1 MKKKAA
7 LATLA
12 MLPLGVVNAHA
23 DGDIGIVTINY
34 LNVRNEPTAESS
46 IAFVAKKDDKVLIK
60 DSSNGWYKIK
70 AESGQEGW
78 ASSKYIAKS
87 NSDSLRTSTNKEK
100 QVISNSLNMRNGAGT
115 SYRVIT
121 VLKKGQKVEVI
132 SESNGWSKI
141 KYDGR
146 LGYVSSSY
154 LGDVSN
160 STNKSKTKQVNT
172 TSLNVRSGPNT
183 SYGLLGKLPKG
194 SKVEVISES
203 NGWSKIKYN
212 GKDAYVSSMCL
223 SDVSQSNSDNSS
235 QSNDKKN
242 TDKVVNTASLNVRS
256 GPGSTYSKLG
266 KVYKGSK
273 VTVLSESSGWAKIN
287 FNNKE
292 AFVVGNYLSTS
303 ADTSNNN
310 SNSNS
315 DNSSN
320 SNGNNSSSSGQVN
333 GMSGISGAKID
344 YKSLSY
350 TLESHISK
358 QVEKAAS
365 GGNVIAPSNRKS
377 TPSPEFSTFSAQRTS
392 SFVNASSS
400 DIEYYLNPKNFTNTT
415 KGMMQFLKINSY
427 RDGISESSLN
437 SYLNGLSS
445 SVFKNQGAAFINAAK
460 KYNIDVVYL
469 VSHAMW
475 ETAYGKSTL
484 AQGQTLTSY
493 KGQPLS
499 KPVKVYNFFGI
510 GAIDKSA
517 NVSGA
522 EAAYS
527 NGWTSVE
534 ATIDGSAKWISQNY
548 VNSSKYNQNTIYK
561 MKWNYDYTWH
571 QYATDVNWANG
582 ISGIM
587 ENLIGLYGGG
597 SSLVFEVPQYK

>member
-1 MKKKAA
+1 
-7 LATLA
+7 
-12 MLPLGVVNAHA
+12 
-23 DGDIGIVTINY
+23 
-34 LNVRNEPTAESS
+34 
-46 IAFVAKKDDKVLIK
+46 
-60 DSSNGWYKIK
+60 
-70 AESGQEGW
+70 
-78 ASSKYIAKS
+78 
-87 NSDSLRTSTNKEK
+87 
-100 QVISNSLNMRNGAGT
+100 MRNGAGT

-212 GKDAYVSSMCL
+212 GKDAYVSSMYL

-315 DNSSN
+315 DSSSN

-365 GGNVIAPSNRKS
+365 GNVIAPSNRKS